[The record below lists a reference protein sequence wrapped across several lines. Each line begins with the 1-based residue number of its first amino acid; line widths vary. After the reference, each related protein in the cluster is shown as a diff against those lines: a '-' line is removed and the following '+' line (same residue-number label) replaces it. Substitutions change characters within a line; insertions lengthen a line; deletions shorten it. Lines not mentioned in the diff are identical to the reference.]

1 MKLNKSEVQSILTIS
16 SVVSLRLLGIFL
28 ILPVFSIYA
37 QEYPGS
43 TLTLSG
49 IAFGIYALF
58 QSLLQI
64 PFGYASDRYG
74 RKNVMIAG
82 LLIFSAGSVICGFAD
97 NINELIIARALQGCG
112 AVGAV
117 AIAAL
122 GDLTRP
128 SVRAQSFS
136 ITGIIIGSTFISS
149 LVLGPLLAS
158 FMGFR
163 SLFFILAALGFVA
176 IVLTIY
182 FFPEIK
188 KSEYKSNEPLRG
200 IMSLNMDQEIKKLFV
215 SVFTVSFVLN
225 LFLFVYPLSLQSIN
239 VNTAEIWKIYLIIVL
254 PSALFVYPYIR
265 YSEKKGTLGNG
276 TRIGFVFL
284 LLSFALYF
292 FGQNFSYLLY
302 LTGIVF
308 FLGHTIYQSI
318 LPAFLTLRIPSRNRG
333 VTSGF
338 YNLSSFFGA
347 SVGGMLSGMM
357 YELNTQMP
365 ILICILV
372 IFVWIYLGLPAQ
384 PDQNTSGQQLE

>member
-1 MKLNKSEVQSILTIS
+1 MKLNKREVQSILTIS

-64 PFGYASDRYG
+64 PFGWASDRYG
-74 RKNVMIAG
+74 RKNILIFG
-82 LLIFSAGSVICGFAD
+82 LFVFSAGSVVCGFAD
-97 NINELIIARALQGCG
+97 NINELILARAIQGCG

-128 SVRAQSFS
+128 AVRAQSFS
-136 ITGIIIGSTFISS
+136 ITGIIIGSSFVIS
-149 LVLGPLLAS
+149 LILGPLLAS
-158 FMGFR
+158 FLGFR
-163 SLFFILAALGFVA
+163 SLFFILAILGLLA
-176 IVLTIY
+176 IFLTIA
-182 FFPEIK
+182 FFPQIEK
-188 KSEYKSNEPLRG
+188 QQYHEP
-200 IMSLNMDQEIKKLFV
+200 SLKLFSLSV
-215 SVFTVSFVLN
+215 DKEIGKLLLSVFTISFVLN
-225 LFLFVYPLSLQSIN
+225 LFLFIYPLSLEI
-239 VNTAEIWKIYLIIVL
+239 VNIDTSRIWQIYMLIVL
-254 PSALFVYPYIR
+254 PSAIFVYPYIR
-265 YSEKKGTLGNG
+265 YSEKKGDLERG

-284 LLSFALYF
+284 LFSFITYVL
-292 FGQNFSYLLY
+292 GQNVKFALY

-318 LPAFLTLRIPSRNRG
+318 LPAFLTLRIPSKNRG
-333 VTSGF
+333 ITSGF

-347 SVGGMLSGMM
+347 SAGGMLSGLM
-357 YELNTQMP
+357 YEIDPHLP
-365 ILICILV
+365 VLACIILILLWLFI
-372 IFVWIYLGLPAQ
+372 GLPKQ
-384 PDQNTSGQQLE
+384 PHNAHMD